1 MQVDFEA
8 LRAHAD
14 MWKTLYTE
22 STFWFDVHYVLF
34 GVLILTAAAMIGNL
48 FWKVSLMK
56 QEDAL
61 LSGK

>member
-1 MQVDFEA
+1 MDFEA

-34 GVLILTAAAMIGNL
+34 GLLIAAAAALVGNL
-48 FWKVSLMK
+48 VWKVNLMK
-56 QEDAL
+56 QEEAL